1 MNTTKVYERMLGSS
15 TDALLRRMAINFA
28 IVGFLLHLLCC
39 VLYDFNYI
47 ESDDLKSLFDS
58 YLDALYTPFSI
69 ILAYEVY
76 ELIRAIPE
84 SFSNSIGKQ
93 FEVVTLLVVRDIFK
107 NLADLGGSDNVTID
121 ADVAFIALEALAFV
135 VLFGTALYFRSQ
147 TSNSKT
153 IPQEDASIQ
162 AFIQQKKNL
171 ACGLVLVYVL
181 VALYS
186 FTNWSRGV
194 IDGETGLS
202 RTVFFSDFFT
212 WLIVSDIIILLV
224 SYKHITDFPQLARN
238 TGFILSTVVIR
249 VGIGIPGYTGATL
262 FILSAALAACVLRLS
277 LHDDSFEDTASDSQN
292 MS

>member
-1 MNTTKVYERMLGSS
+1 MNATTVYERMLGSS
-15 TDALLRRMAINFA
+15 TDAFLRRVAINFA

-39 VLYDFNYI
+39 VLYDFNFI

-107 NLADLGGSDNVTID
+107 NLADLGGSNNVTID
-121 ADVAFIALEALAFV
+121 ADVAFIAVEAIAFV
-135 VLFGTALYFRSQ
+135 VLFGTALYFRAQ
-147 TSNSKT
+147 TSDSKDLR
-153 IPQEDASIQ
+153 QEDASIQ
-162 AFIQQKKNL
+162 AFVQQKKNL
-171 ACGLVLVYVL
+171 ACALAVVYVL

-186 FTNWSRGV
+186 FSTWFTGV
-194 IDGETGLS
+194 IDGDAGLS

-212 WLIVSDIIILLV
+212 WLIVSDIVILLV
-224 SYKHITDFPQLARN
+224 SYRHITDFPQLARN
-238 TGFILSTVVIR
+238 TG
-249 VGIGIPGYTGATL
+249 

-277 LHDDSFEDTASDSQN
+277 LHDSKIFESE
-292 MS
+292 

>member
-1 MNTTKVYERMLGSS
+1 MNATTVYERMLGSS
-15 TDALLRRMAINFA
+15 TDAFLRRVAINLA

-39 VLYDFNYI
+39 VLYDFNFI

-107 NLADLGGSDNVTID
+107 NLADLGGSNNVTID
-121 ADVAFIALEALAFV
+121 ADVAFIAVEAIAFV
-135 VLFGTALYFRSQ
+135 VLFGTALYFRAQ
-147 TSNSKT
+147 TSDSKDLR
-153 IPQEDASIQ
+153 QEDASIQ
-162 AFIQQKKNL
+162 AFVQQKKNL
-171 ACGLVLVYVL
+171 ACALAVVYVL

-186 FTNWSRGV
+186 FSTWFTGV
-194 IDGETGLS
+194 IDGDAGLS

-212 WLIVSDIIILLV
+212 WLIVSDIVILLV
-224 SYKHITDFPQLARN
+224 SYRHITDFPQLARN
-238 TGFILSTVVIR
+238 TGFILSTVIIR
-249 VGIGIPGYTGATL
+249 VGIGIPGFTGAAL

-277 LHDDSFEDTASDSQN
+277 LHDSKIFESE
-292 MS
+292 

>member
-1 MNTTKVYERMLGSS
+1 MYERMLGSS
-15 TDALLRRMAINFA
+15 TDAFLRRMAINFA

-39 VLYDFNYI
+39 VLYDFKYI

-58 YLDALYTPFSI
+58 YLDSLYTPFSI

-107 NLADLGGSDNVTID
+107 NLADLGGSDKVTID
-121 ADVAFIALEALAFV
+121 ADVAFIALEALAFIA
-135 VLFGTALYFRSQ
+135 LFGTALYFRSQ
-147 TSNSKT
+147 TSNSKV

-186 FTNWSRGV
+186 FTNWSKGV

-238 TGFILSTVVIR
+238 TGFILSTVIIR
-249 VGIGIPGYTGATL
+249 VGIGIPGYTGAIL
-262 FILSAALAACVLRLS
+262 FNLSAALAACVLRLS
-277 LHDDSFEDTASDSQN
+277 LHDDSLEDTTSNSQN

>member
-1 MNTTKVYERMLGSS
+1 
-15 TDALLRRMAINFA
+15 MAINFA

-39 VLYDFNYI
+39 VLYDFKYI

-121 ADVAFIALEALAFV
+121 ADVAFITLEALAFV

-147 TSNSKT
+147 TSNSKVFRE
-153 IPQEDASIQ
+153 QDASIQ

-171 ACGLVLVYVL
+171 ACGLVIVYIF

-212 WLIVSDIIILLV
+212 WLIVSDIVILLL
-224 SYKHITDFPQLARN
+224 SYRYITDFPQLARN
-238 TGFILSTVVIR
+238 TGFILSTVIIR
-249 VGIGIPGYTGATL
+249 VGIGIPGFTGATL

-277 LHDDSFEDTASDSQN
+277 FHVVHLQESE
-292 MS
+292 